1 MTAPHDPGP
10 SAEPLSRRWLYAA
23 AAVAFVLAFAQVPGL
38 IVADTKYDLT
48 QNPLGF
54 LARASHQWSS
64 IAPLGQV
71 QNQAYGYFFPHGTFF
86 AAGQILH
93 VPPWITQRI
102 WWALLLI
109 AGFWGIVRLA
119 EALGIGSR
127 SSRVLA
133 GVVFALSPRVL
144 TTLGSIS
151 SETLPMMLAPWVLLP
166 VVRYARGDSG
176 RSALQLAAQSAVA
189 VALMGAINAVA
200 TAAACLVA
208 GLWWLAHRPGR
219 AWWYFTIRW
228 IPCCIVAVLWWMVPL
243 LLLGKVS
250 PPFLDYIESSGVTTE
265 WASLA
270 EILRGTDSWTPF
282 VSPERIA
289 GAVLVTQPAAVLV
302 TGLLAAAGMAGL
314 AMRSMPARGRLT
326 LILFVGVA
334 GLGAGYVGEL
344 GSPFAEQVRLFL
356 DSGGAALRNVHKLEP
371 LVRLP
376 LVLGLAHLLRRV
388 PLPGSVPWGRAR
400 VAFAHPER
408 DPMVAF
414 TTLILVAATLATSL
428 AWTGKLAPRGAYD
441 EVPGYWHETAAWLG
455 ENTSDR
461 GERALIVPGA
471 PFGSQIWGLTRDEP
485 IQALAES
492 PWVSRDAVPLV
503 PPGAIRALDSV
514 QRLIADG
521 RPSAGLAATLRGQ
534 SIGYVVVRNDLDPDT
549 SPAARSALVHR
560 ALDGSPG
567 LVRVAEFGPDI
578 RRELGED
585 FVADADLQPA
595 YPAIEIYRVDV
606 PGFSPV
612 GPYVVDAAS
621 VPRVQGGPESLLQLA
636 GGQPPL
642 PGPVLLAADAQRAGL
657 PVDGVVVTDT
667 PTDRETDY
675 GQVDFHSSTIRAAD
689 DPRRTHNLV
698 PDYPVADTD
707 LVRAEWEGARIGVS
721 SAASDATQ
729 LGGTSPGSGPA
740 AVLDGD
746 PTTGW
751 HSNGLESAVGQWLQL
766 DLDTPIEA
774 GMLHLT
780 TSPGALGSPVKW
792 LELETDRGTTAVR
805 VEKPGREQTIA
816 LPLGTTTWIR
826 ITATHT
832 EDGTAGSQFG
842 ITEVA
847 VDDFTD
853 RENPQRI
860 DIRRRIVLPPVPD
873 GAEVLGWQLSQEFPG
888 RGSCVDTP
896 DRVRCARGLATAP
909 EEPNTFTR
917 SLSVPAETEVAPQVR
932 VRTRPG
938 PAVEALAAQPDRV
951 TATGPADVADLSG
964 SAFAATDGDPRTSWT
979 APEAALEPG
988 APRPSLTLQLPSPE
1002 LVTGLDV
1009 AASLGALPVAPT
1021 RIAVNLGNG
1030 PQVRDVDLGDDA
1042 RSARVD
1048 LEPHVT
1054 DRIVVSLVGWPD
1066 VLDRT
1071 ILGFAK
1077 LTPPGL
1083 AEITVLGEDGPL
1095 GAQDPAAD
1103 RTVTVGCD
1111 SGPVVT
1117 VAGRSYRTSLTTT
1130 VAALAS
1136 GEEIPAT
1143 LCDTGTVA
1151 LPAGR
1156 VHLDITPG
1164 AAFVVSSVD
1173 LPVPG
1178 ALPPVPAPVELA
1190 TGTWTEDL
1198 RELDVPV
1205 AGTERIVVVPESTN
1219 VGWVATAPDGGELT
1233 PVVVDGWQ
1241 QGWIVPAGTGGTV
1254 TLAFATDRWY
1264 RAGIFGGLLLLIPL
1278 FAAAWWPRRRRER
1291 EVPGPAPTPW
1301 GSTLVGLAG
1310 VVAVATVAAGAVG
1323 AGVAVAGAV
1332 AIGVIIA
1339 RRGETAASRILVG
1352 TTGAA
1357 TMIAMAM
1364 LSTGP
1369 WRAPGGYVGHSFLIQ
1384 FAAVVGLV
1392 ALGLATVP
1400 LSPRFARVLRWN
1412 SRRAGSSTSA

>member
-1 MTAPHDPGP
+1 MSTAAADGAGNAASSRASSGGPAPHDAGP
-10 SAEPLSRRWLYAA
+10 PAEPLPSDDALSRRWLFTA
-23 AAVAFVLAFAQVPGL
+23 AAVAFVLAFAQAPGL
-38 IVADTKYDLT
+38 VVADTKYDLT
-48 QNPLGF
+48 QNPVGF
-54 LARASHQWSS
+54 LARAAHQWSS

-93 VPPWITQRI
+93 VPAWITQRI

-109 AGFWGIVRLA
+109 AGFWGVVRLA

-127 SSRVLA
+127 SSRILA
-133 GVVFALSPRVL
+133 AVVFVLSPRVL

-151 SETLPMMLAPWVLLP
+151 SETLPMMLAPWVLIP

-176 RSALQLAAQSAVA
+176 RSALHLGAQSAAA

-208 GLWWLAHRPGR
+208 GVWWLAHRPNR
-219 AWWYFTIRW
+219 AWWHFTIRW
-228 IPCCIVAVLWWMVPL
+228 IPCCVVAVLWWMVPL
-243 LLLGKVS
+243 LLLGRVS
-250 PPFLDYIESSGVTTE
+250 PPFLDFIESSGVTTE
-265 WASLA
+265 WTSLA

-326 LILFVGVA
+326 AILFVGVA
-334 GLGAGYVGEL
+334 GLAAGYVGEL
-344 GSPFAEQVRLFL
+344 GSPFADQVRMFL

-388 PLPGSVPWGRAR
+388 PMPGSVPWSRAR
-400 VAFAHPER
+400 SAFAHPER
-408 DPMVAF
+408 DRMVAF
-414 TTLILVAATLATSL
+414 TTLVVVAAALATSL

-441 EVPGYWHETAAWLG
+441 EVPEYWHETAAWLG
-455 ENTSDR
+455 EHTTDR

-471 PFGSQIWGLTRDEP
+471 PFGSQVWGLTRDEP

-521 RPSAGLAATLRGQ
+521 RPSDGLAATLHGQ
-534 SIGYVVVRNDLDPDT
+534 GIGYVVVRNDLDPDT
-549 SPAARSALVHR
+549 SPAARSALVHQ
-560 ALDGSPG
+560 AVDGSPG
-567 LVRVAEFGPDI
+567 LVRVAEFGPEIYRGLDA
-578 RRELGED
+578 D
-585 FVADADLQPA
+585 FVADADLRPR
-595 YPAIEIYRVDV
+595 YPAIEIYRVDA
-606 PGFSPV
+606 PQAAPA

-636 GGQPPL
+636 AGEPSL
-642 PGPVLLAADAQRAGL
+642 PGPVLLATDAHRAGL
-657 PVDGVVVTDT
+657 PVDAVTVTDT
-667 PTDRETDY
+667 PTDRETDF
-675 GQVDFHSSTIRAAD
+675 GQVDYHSSAIRAAD

-707 LVRAEWEGARIGVS
+707 LVRAEWEGAHIGVS

-740 AVLDGD
+740 AVVDGD

-751 HSNGLESAVGQWLQL
+751 HSNGLESAVGQWMQL

-780 TSPGALGSPVKW
+780 TSPGALGAAVKW
-792 LELETDRGTTAVR
+792 LEVATDRGTTAVR
-805 VEKPGREQTIA
+805 VEKPGREQTVA

-832 EDGTAGSQFG
+832 DDGTTGSQFG
-842 ITEVA
+842 LTEVA

-853 RENPQRI
+853 RADPHRI

-896 DRVRCARGLATAP
+896 DRVRCARGLATSA

-917 SLSVPAETEVAPQVR
+917 TLSVPADTEITPQVR
-932 VRTRPG
+932 VRMRPG
-938 PAVEALAAQPDRV
+938 PAAEAIAAQPDRI
-951 TATGPADVADLSG
+951 TASGAADVVDLSG
-964 SAFAATDGDPRTSWT
+964 SAFAVTDGDPRTSWT
-979 APEAALEPG
+979 APESALEPG
-988 APRPSLTLQLPSPE
+988 KPRPTVTLELPAAE

-1009 AASLGALPVAPT
+1009 ASSLGALPVAPT

-1030 PQVRDVDLGDDA
+1030 PQVRDIDFDA
-1042 RSARVD
+1042 DSSARVD
-1048 LEPHVT
+1048 LVPHVT
-1054 DRIVVSLVGWPD
+1054 DRIVVSLVDWPD
-1066 VLDRT
+1066 VLDQT

-1083 AEITVLGEDGPL
+1083 AEVTVLSSGTTVVGP
-1095 GAQDPAAD
+1095 QDPVAG
-1103 RTVTVGCD
+1103 RTVAVGCD
-1111 SGPVVT
+1111 SGPIVT
-1117 VAGRSYRTSLTTT
+1117 VGDRTYPTSVTTT
-1130 VAALAS
+1130 VGALAA
-1136 GEEIPAT
+1136 GAEIPAT
-1143 LCDTGTVA
+1143 LCGTDTVP

-1156 VHLDITPG
+1156 VDIDVAPG
-1164 AAFVVSSVD
+1164 TAFVVSSVN

-1178 ALPPVPAPVELA
+1178 AAPPVPASVELDR
-1190 TGTWTEDL
+1190 GVWTEDL
-1198 RELDVPV
+1198 RELQVP
-1205 AGTERIVVVPESTN
+1205 AADTERIVVVPESTN

-1241 QGWIVPAGTGGTV
+1241 QGWIVPGGTGGTV
-1254 TLAFATDRWY
+1254 TLTFATDRWY

-1278 FAAAWWPRRRRER
+1278 FAA
-1291 EVPGPAPTPW
+1291 
-1301 GSTLVGLAG
+1301 
-1310 VVAVATVAAGAVG
+1310 
-1323 AGVAVAGAV
+1323 
-1332 AIGVIIA
+1332 
-1339 RRGETAASRILVG
+1339 
-1352 TTGAA
+1352 
-1357 TMIAMAM
+1357 
-1364 LSTGP
+1364 
-1369 WRAPGGYVGHSFLIQ
+1369 
-1384 FAAVVGLV
+1384 
-1392 ALGLATVP
+1392 
-1400 LSPRFARVLRWN
+1400 
-1412 SRRAGSSTSA
+1412 